1 MVFYEAP
8 HKLKT
13 TLADLCELFGGDRRI
28 ALCRELTK
36 IHEEVIRLTLAEAVE
51 YYNINEPK
59 GEFVLVLEGSSEDAE
74 DGITIEQAMEQ
85 VMKLID
91 MGEKPT
97 EACKA
102 VAKETGFRKSELY
115 AKLQ

>member
-1 MVFYEAP
+1 
-8 HKLKT
+8 
-13 TLADLCELFGGDRRI
+13 
-28 ALCRELTK
+28 
-36 IHEEVIRLTLAEAVE
+36 
-51 YYNINEPK
+51 
-59 GEFVLVLEGSSEDAE
+59 
-74 DGITIEQAMEQ
+74 
-85 VMKLID
+85 MKLID